1 MHLSPQCF
9 VIKIQSIYS
18 DTNCNLNIP
27 RQSLHFLNWNQFWV
41 KTNSDSSNSILS
53 HIVLCSLKLHCQHT
67 NFVVIKLLCGYI
79 LIAQTL
85 QGYLPNPTFGLLYS
99 SALTSTQVKVSLIEL
114 LHTGVFQV
122 PSATRFSTFSAE
134 AFLPVAAASV
144 SQITL
149 HSKQHLVF
157 LTFLVF
163 LPVIKNQMLND
174 WNIYNLRLYPIAT
187 LLSKHSPGSKAW
199 QWLWD

>member
-9 VIKIQSIYS
+9 VIKIQSISS

-27 RQSLHFLNWNQFWV
+27 RQSLYFLNWNQFWV
-41 KTNSDSSNSILS
+41 KTNSDSSNSTLS

-67 NFVVIKLLCGYI
+67 NFVVIKLLCGYVI
-79 LIAQTL
+79 IAQTL
-85 QGYLPNPTFGLLYS
+85 QGYLSNPTFGLLYS
-99 SALTSTQVKVSLIEL
+99 SALTSTQVKVSVGV
-114 LHTGVFQV
+114 LHTGVSRCHQLPGF
-122 PSATRFSTFSAE
+122 PL
-134 AFLPVAAASV
+134 FLLRLFYQAAASV

-149 HSKQHLVF
+149 HSKQYLVF

-174 WNIYNLRLYPIAT
+174 WNIYNLRLHPIAT